1 MTEITYGQLFDK
13 SWDTIKKNLALSAG
27 LTLVYFIG
35 ALALNM
41 IPIIGS
47 FIAGLLSPGYLYCL
61 IQIRD
66 KQSVE
71 FQDFFWS
78 FQDFNRVLHWM
89 VLNAIKIIAIVIGF
103 ILLIIPG
110 IYIGIALSLSTQYF
124 VFRKQDGIEALKSS
138 VRLINQHWWF
148 MFGLAIFTVFLNLLG
163 FFCFIIG
170 ILITIPTS
178 VLIFY
183 YAMEELEKVAPKEL
197 PSNTVS

>member
-13 SWDTIKKNLALSAG
+13 SWDTIKKNLGLSAG

-41 IPIIGS
+41 IPVIGG

-89 VLNAIKIIAIVIGF
+89 VLNAIKIIAIIVGF

-110 IYIGIALSLSTQYF
+110 IYIAIALSLSTQYF
-124 VFRKQDGIEALKSS
+124 VFRKQDGIESLKAS
-138 VRLINQHWWF
+138 VRLVNQNWWF
-148 MFGLAIFTVFLNLLG
+148 MFGLALFTVFLNILG
-163 FFCFIIG
+163 FLCFIIG
-170 ILITIPTS
+170 ILVTIPIS
-178 VLIFY
+178 VLILY
-183 YAMEELEKVAPKEL
+183 YAMEELEKNAPKEI